1 MNYGT
6 LVITDGV
13 FQSSLSPPSQGRM
26 GLVRM
31 ERGVDG
37 ALAPTSLSQKPDRT
51 TFVVELNYNDNA
63 RLYISGKSPSATRI
77 PVGYSKTYTRVSPG
91 GSPLRAATEFVS
103 NYAGCDEAQKVRRRA
118 IALSRIH
125 KTISGEAFRFPLEA
139 L

>member
-1 MNYGT
+1 VNYGT

-13 FQSSLSPPSQGRM
+13 FQPSLPPPSQGRM

-31 ERGVDG
+31 DG
-37 ALAPTSLSQKPDRT
+37 ALAPTSLSQKPGGT

-63 RLYISGKSPSATRI
+63 RLYVSGKSPAATRI

-103 NYAGCDEAQKVRRRA
+103 KYAGCDEAHKVRRRA

-125 KTISGEAFRFPLEA
+125 KTISGETFRFHLEA